1 VEHVRAF
8 KERIEELIDNRLFI
22 DLRNVLASAEPEDI
36 AWALN
41 ELEKEEYI
49 VAYRLLPKGLAADV
63 FVEMEPDAQMNLIAT
78 FSDAEVHN
86 MIEGLYTD
94 DAADILEEMP
104 ANVVRRLLENASPET
119 RRVLNS
125 LLKYPENSAGS
136 IMMTEYISLQPNMT
150 ADEAI
155 EHIRRTAIDSENVYT
170 CYVIKNR
177 RLVGVISIRELL
189 LMDRSALVS
198 TKMLTNVISVGTGED
213 REAAAALLAH
223 YGFIALPVVDAER
236 RLLGIITVDDAMT
249 VIQEETEEDF
259 AKMAAMTPT
268 DKPYL
273 RTSSFRIWLSRIP
286 WLLLL
291 MVSATFTGMIITGFE
306 SALAAQVV
314 LTSFIPM
321 LMDTGGNSGSQA
333 SVTVIRGISL
343 GEIEFRD
350 LFRVL
355 WKEFKVSILCGLTLS
370 VATFIKILLVDKLL
384 MHAPITTLVA
394 AVVCA
399 TLFMTVVAAKIIGCS
414 LPMLA
419 KKLGF
424 DPAVMASPFI
434 TTIVDAVSLLV
445 YFGFAKMLLGV

>member
-1 VEHVRAF
+1 MEHVRDF
-8 KERIEELIDNRLFI
+8 KQRIEELIEEKKFI
-22 DLRNVLASAEPEDI
+22 DLRNVLASAEAEDI

-63 FVEMEPDAQMNLIAT
+63 FVEMDTDAQQALIET
-78 FSDAEVHN
+78 FSDAEIHN
-86 MIEGLYTD
+86 MIEDLYTD

-104 ANVVRRLLENASPET
+104 ANVVRRLLENASPDT
-119 RRVLNS
+119 RKVLND

-136 IMMTEYISLQPNMT
+136 MMMTEYISLRPEMT

-155 EHIRRTAIDSENVYT
+155 AHIRRYAIDSENVYT

-189 LMDRSALVS
+189 LMEPTARVASS
-198 TKMLTNVISVGTGED
+198 MITHVISVGTNVD
-213 REAAAALLAH
+213 REEAASLLSH
-223 YGFIALPVVDAER
+223 YGFIALPVVDAEQ
-236 RLLGIITVDDAMT
+236 RLLGIITVDDAME

-259 AKMAAMTPT
+259 ALLAAITPA

-273 RTSSFRIWLSRIP
+273 RMSSVKIWLSRVP

-333 SVTVIRGISL
+333 SVTVVRGISL
-343 GEIEFRD
+343 GEIGFRD
-350 LFRVL
+350 LPRVV
-355 WKEFKVSILCGLTLS
+355 WKEFKVSILCGATLAAAS
-370 VATFIKILLVDKLL
+370 FAKIMLVDKLL
-384 MHAPITTLVA
+384 MHAPITPLVA

-399 TLFMTVVAAKIIGCS
+399 TLLVTVVSAKLIGCTM
-414 LPMLA
+414 PMAA

-424 DPAVMASPFI
+424 DPAVMAGPFI

-445 YFGFAKMLLGV
+445 YFGFAKFLLGV